1 MPGELRTYVYRGGER
16 GDGRR
21 RSMVFVHGAGHDHSV
36 WNLQARYF
44 AHHGWSVL
52 APDLPGHGA
61 SGGEPLPSVEDL
73 AAWLLALLDR
83 EQAEGVHLVGHS
95 MGSLVALEAAARAP
109 QRVAGLALVGSSV
122 PMPVAPILLE
132 AARDE
137 RQRAHAMINQWSF
150 SAAGRLGAGAV
161 PGMNAPQ
168 INLRL
173 MERQRPGILYADLAA
188 CNGYLRGPQA
198 AGEVRCRT
206 LLVCGARDQMTPP
219 RNADTLRGALC
230 RAADLRIET
239 IADCGHA
246 IMAEKPEPLTDALID
261 WSGG

>member
-1 MPGELRTYVYRGGER
+1 MDSLLQPYLYRGGRR
-16 GDGRR
+16 GDGWRHL
-21 RSMVFVHGAGHDHSV
+21 VFVHGAGNDHSV

-61 SGGEPLPSVEDL
+61 SGGNPLPSIEAL
-73 AAWLLALLDR
+73 ADWLLALLDH
-83 EQAEGVHLVGHS
+83 EQAEDVHLVGHS

-109 QRVAGLALVGSSV
+109 QRIAGLVLVGSNV
-122 PMPVAPILLE
+122 PMPVAPVLLD

-137 RQRAHAMINQWSF
+137 RGRAHAMINQWSF

-161 PGMNAPQ
+161 PGQYAPQ

-173 MERQRPGILYADLAA
+173 MERQPDGVLFVDLAA
-188 CNGYLRGPQA
+188 CNAYQRGLEA
-198 AGEVRCRT
+198 ASEVRCRT
-206 LLVCGARDQMTPP
+206 LLVCGEKDQMTPP
-219 RNADTLRGALC
+219 RNQQGLRGALSL
-230 RAADLRIET
+230 AAELRIET

-246 IMAEKPEPLTDALID
+246 IMAEKPDQLTDALID